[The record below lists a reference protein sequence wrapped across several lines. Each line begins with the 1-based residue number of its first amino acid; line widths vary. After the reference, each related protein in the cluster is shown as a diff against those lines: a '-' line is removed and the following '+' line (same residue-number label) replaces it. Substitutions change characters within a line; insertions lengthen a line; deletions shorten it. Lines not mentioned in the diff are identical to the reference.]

1 MLCNSFKMLDLRNG
15 TTQGF
20 SGSALALTLGEPEIL
35 AESHLP
41 RSVRSNP
48 NLEGAQ
54 MKFSK
59 SLLAAAALVTS
70 IASNASAQVSFAL
83 LPLQSGPFLTPSG
96 PSACTVGTPCTLG
109 SIATIVGGTTYN
121 GDLPFADI
129 PAGSV
134 SRFLAAGPTSG
145 TTSTMTFN
153 SLGINSLSFLWG
165 SPDLFNQL
173 TVNTTAGSMS
183 FNPGTLGFAV
193 TNGNQSFS
201 QYVRFSATAPG
212 ASITSLVFTNTQAT
226 DAFEVTN
233 FSVAP
238 EPSTYALMAS
248 GLLALGFA
256 AKRRKRA
263 VA

>member
-1 MLCNSFKMLDLRNG
+1 
-15 TTQGF
+15 
-20 SGSALALTLGEPEIL
+20 
-35 AESHLP
+35 
-41 RSVRSNP
+41 
-48 NLEGAQ
+48 

-59 SLLAAAALVTS
+59 SFLAAAALVTS
-70 IASNASAQVSFAL
+70 IASNASAQVSFTL
-83 LPLQSGPFLTPSG
+83 LPLQSGPFATLSG
-96 PSACTVGTPCTLG
+96 PANCTAGTPCTLSG
-109 SIATIVGGTTYN
+109 LATIVGGTTYN

-129 PAGSV
+129 PAGTV
-134 SRFLAAGPTSG
+134 SRFLAVGPSSNG
-145 TTSTMTFN
+145 PTSTMTFN
-153 SLGINSLSFLWG
+153 SLGVNSLSFLWG
-165 SPDLFNQL
+165 SPDMFNSL

-201 QYVRFSATAPG
+201 QYVRFATTNPA
-212 ASITSLVFTNTQAT
+212 ASITSLVFTNTQST

-248 GLLALGFA
+248 GLLALGMA

-263 VA
+263 